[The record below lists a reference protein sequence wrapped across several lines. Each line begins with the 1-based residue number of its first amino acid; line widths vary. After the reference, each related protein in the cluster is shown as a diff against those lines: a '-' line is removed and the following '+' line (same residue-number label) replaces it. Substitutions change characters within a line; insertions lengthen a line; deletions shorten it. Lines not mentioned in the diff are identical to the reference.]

1 MTTTFDELVGEV
13 ARGETVILVN
23 RLVGPSQVRMVI
35 FQRSDGSLWQATDE
49 IGTEAWAW
57 TLPQCEFAYLHAA
70 RLFNDAP
77 QLDPERLFRFISLMR
92 GADEAYAAI
101 EAAQYIVRQAK
112 AS

>member
-35 FQRSDGSLWQATDE
+35 FQRADGAIWQATDE
-49 IGTEAWAW
+49 IGTAAWPW
-57 TLPQCEFAYLHAA
+57 SLTQLEFAYQHCA

-77 QLDPERLFRFISLMR
+77 QLDAERLYRWIAFRR

-101 EAAQYIVRQAK
+101 EAAQYIVRQA